1 MELGETDH
9 TGMETDAVLELAEE
23 FENLTDGEGKDTGQ
37 VEATEAAEGYM
48 ISDNAQST
56 VTAVAEKKTEPR
68 KPLFSVAG
76 GSNSKFVQVLMS
88 PRKRAPAKQVRKGG
102 GARPAEEKGP
112 SYPKQLPK
120 P

>member
-1 MELGETDH
+1 M
-9 TGMETDAVLELAEE
+9 
-23 FENLTDGEGKDTGQ
+23 
-37 VEATEAAEGYM
+37 
-48 ISDNAQST
+48 
-56 VTAVAEKKTEPR
+56 TAVAEKKTEPR

>member
-1 MELGETDH
+1 MGETDH

-23 FENLTDGEGKDTGQ
+23 FQNLTDGEGKYMGQ
-37 VEATEAAEGYM
+37 VEATEAVEDDM
-48 ISDNAQST
+48 ISDNAERT
-56 VTAVAEKKTEPR
+56 VTAAAEKKTGLR

-88 PRKRAPAKQVRKGG
+88 PRKRAPSKQVRKGG
-102 GARPAEEKGP
+102 GARPVEEKGP
-112 SYPKQLPK
+112 SHPKQLPK